1 MRFHGRG
8 GRLAI
13 ETHKGDATTGKANGR
28 GAARKV
34 MKPAGVRIR
43 MYEGNGLADPPGA
56 QLPVELLGKSRH
68 AIPAIGWVH
77 KDPAMPFPAETI
89 VRPRK
94 VMLGFDSLLRN
105 F

>member
-43 MYEGNGLADPPGA
+43 MYEGN
-56 QLPVELLGKSRH
+56 

-77 KDPAMPFPAETI
+77 KDPAMPFPAESI
-89 VRPRK
+89 IP
-94 VMLGFDSLLRN
+94 S
-105 F
+105 